1 MKLVL
6 LDIGDTLWTPRISCA
21 CDICKGVSF
30 RILSSRTRF
39 SILINSGESGK
50 VLIDT
55 SPDLR
60 GQLSKAGVSRIN
72 VIALTHPHY
81 ERYVG
86 FGELARI
93 RGDIDGYGAH
103 KTLNCILFQYQF
115 INLNRR
121 NVLCM
126 NYLT

>member
-1 MKLVL
+1 M
-6 LDIGDTLWTPRISCA
+6 
-21 CDICKGVSF
+21 
-30 RILSSRTRF
+30 
-39 SILINSGESGK
+39 LIDSGK
-50 VLIDT
+50 SGKILIDT

-81 ERYVG
+81 EHYAG